1 MRTPMAI
8 ALVLA
13 GALLEPWAARAEDGK
28 VDWEHKVV
36 RCTGSGAANL
46 KDADGNPAV
55 ARIGAEKAA
64 RIDALRNCL
73 AALRGVQIESGR
85 SVGSALESDAV
96 LSGKVQ
102 GLVRGFRTVGKPR
115 YFSDGGVEIDVEVP
129 LEGALSDALLP
140 RQPQPGAA
148 EPVPAAAEGG
158 PTSLVVDAR
167 GQKLT
172 PALAP
177 RVRDEA
183 GREVYGPGKLADAGR
198 RAGGAAAYAPD
209 LESARRSLGERLG
222 ERPLVVKAVRV
233 DGSDVVISAADAALL
248 GGPVPAFLALGRVV
262 ILADARSPLP

>member
-1 MRTPMAI
+1 MRIPLAI
-8 ALVLA
+8 AVA
-13 GALLEPWAARAEDGK
+13 QALLLVPAARAEEGK

-73 AALRGVQIESGR
+73 ATLRGVQIESGR
-85 SVGSALESDAV
+85 TVGSALESDAA

-140 RQPQPGAA
+140 REPESGAA
-148 EPVPAAAEGG
+148 DPAPAAGG

-167 GQKLT
+167 GQKVT

-177 RVRDEA
+177 RVKDDA

-209 LESARRSLGERLG
+209 LESARKSLGDRMG
-222 ERPLVVKAVRV
+222 DRPLVVKAVRV
-233 DGSDVVISAADAALL
+233 EGTDVVISAADAALL
-248 GGPVPAFLALGRVV
+248 GGPVPAFLSLGRVV
-262 ILADARSPLP
+262 ILAD